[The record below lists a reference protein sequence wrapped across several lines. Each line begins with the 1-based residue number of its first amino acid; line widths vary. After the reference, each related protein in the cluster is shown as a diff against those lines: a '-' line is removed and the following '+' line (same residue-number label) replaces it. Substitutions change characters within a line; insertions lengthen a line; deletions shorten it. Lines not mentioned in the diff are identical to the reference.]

1 MKEKGKRKK
10 RGLQKATN
18 GDHGE
23 SRFSNLSTAER
34 RLLETLL
41 DPLTRLSPITDICKT
56 AGISRKA
63 YYQIFD
69 RKAFCDLY
77 EREVRSIYRRDAM
90 SASHALAAGAR
101 RGDVVCIRLLLE
113 LANIYQPKSKV
124 AVDATVET
132 IQKIS
137 EADFIKW
144 IKEAQGM
151 SITRAQERTE
161 PPVKSLPE
169 STIIDVVPVPAPE
182 AKPEIK
188 AEPAAPSIEVAPVTA
203 QKMYH
208 PPSIAQQ
215 QEAKLREG
223 AAGWQSPRR
232 WRR

>member
-137 EADFIKW
+137 EADFVKW
-144 IKEAQGM
+144 LREAQGM
-151 SITRAQERTE
+151 SIITRKVIAQERTE

-169 STIIDVVPVPAPE
+169 PAVIDVKPEPEPAP
-182 AKPEIK
+182 APAPLAAI
-188 AEPAAPSIEVAPVTA
+188 AAPEEP
-203 QKMYH
+203 KMYH

-223 AAGWQSPRR
+223 AGGWQSPRR

>member
-1 MKEKGKRKK
+1 MKSRAKPKRKATK
-10 RGLQKATN
+10 KA
-18 GDHGE
+18 GE
-23 SRFSNLSTAER
+23 SDISRFAELTSAER
-34 RLLETLL
+34 KLLEILIDASTRLL
-41 DPLTRLSPITDICKT
+41 PITEIAKK
-56 AGISRKA
+56 AGISRKT
-63 YYQIFD
+63 YYQIFE
-69 RKAFCDLY
+69 RKNFCDLY

-137 EADFIKW
+137 EADFVKW
-144 IKEAQGM
+144 LREAQGM
-151 SITRAQERTE
+151 SIITRKVIAQERTE

-169 STIIDVVPVPAPE
+169 PAVIDVKPEPEPAP
-182 AKPEIK
+182 APAPLAAI
-188 AEPAAPSIEVAPVTA
+188 AAPEEP
-203 QKMYH
+203 KMYH

-223 AAGWQSPRR
+223 AGGWQSPRR